1 MVSKYLATA
10 DPVHEISIIPRGGAG
25 GYTMHLPQ
33 EDLSYSTKKEMF
45 ESIVGLLGGRASE
58 QLTLDDISTGAS
70 SDIQRATAIAK
81 DMITKYG
88 FSDTLGPI
96 LYGSDQQ
103 EVFLGRDFSTQNKW
117 SEKTVSAID
126 DEIKGLV
133 DKAYKLAL
141 EILTEHRDQ
150 LDAVAAYLLEH
161 EKMTG
166 EEFEN
171 LLNPKLPEETVE
183 ESTEA
188 PADATDHTETA
199 E

>member
-1 MVSKYLATA
+1 
-10 DPVHEISIIPRGGAG
+10 
-25 GYTMHLPQ
+25 MHLPQ
-33 EDLSYSTKKEMF
+33 EDLTYSTKKEMF

-171 LLNPKLPEETVE
+171 IINPKLPEETPAE
-183 ESTEA
+183 ESTEVIETPTEE
-188 PADATDHTETA
+188 PAAETPATEENTKE